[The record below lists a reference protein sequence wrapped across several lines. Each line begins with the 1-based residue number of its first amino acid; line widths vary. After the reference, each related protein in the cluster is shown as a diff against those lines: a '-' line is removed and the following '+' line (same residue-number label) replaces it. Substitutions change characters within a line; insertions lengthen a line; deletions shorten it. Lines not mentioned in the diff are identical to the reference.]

1 MEHSKQLGEEKI
13 GKLLLKFSI
22 PAIVG
27 MIVNSIYN
35 VVDRIFIGRGVGSLA
50 LTSITISFPI
60 MLIIMAFGMLIG
72 IGATSLISIR
82 LGEQKYD
89 QAQIILGNAFSLLVV
104 TSITISVLGLIF
116 VNPILTRFGASSA
129 VLPYAR
135 EYLGIILMGSIF
147 QSIGF
152 GMNGF
157 IRAEGNPKI
166 AMYTMIIGAVANVA
180 LDPLFIFTFN
190 MGIKGAAI
198 ATVIS
203 QAISSS
209 WVLYYF
215 IGGKSSLKIYTKN
228 LKLDMRIVKEIIAI
242 GLAPFSM
249 QIAASVIVVILN
261 RYLYT
266 YGGDSAV
273 AAMGIINSISMFIL
287 MPIFGINQGSQPII
301 GYNYGAKEYDR
312 VKETLKYAILVST
325 IICIAGF
332 IVIMKYPE
340 NLIMIFNNED
350 KDLIRIGAYGMKVV
364 MCMLPIVGFQ
374 IVGSNYFQAV
384 GKAKYS
390 MFLSLSRQVLF
401 LIPVLIIM
409 PKFLGLEGVWLA
421 SPISDFLSFI
431 LTFIVL
437 FIEMKKL
444 DEEKIQNNDII
455 NES

>member
-1 MEHSKQLGEEKI
+1 MDHSKQLGEEKI

-35 VVDRIFIGRGVGSLA
+35 VVDRIFIGRGVGSIA
-50 LTSITISFPI
+50 LTGITVSFPI
-60 MLIIMAFGMLIG
+60 MIIIMAFGMLIG

-82 LGEQKYD
+82 LGEKKGEE
-89 QAQIILGNAFSLLVV
+89 AEIILGNALSLLIL
-104 TSITISVLGLIF
+104 TSIIMTVLGLIF
-116 VNPILTRFGASSA
+116 VNPILIRFGASST

-135 EYLGIILMGSIF
+135 EYLVIILMGSIF

-166 AMYTMIIGAVANVA
+166 AMYTMVIGALANIA
-180 LDPLFIFTFN
+180 LDPLFIFTFG
-190 MGIKGAAI
+190 MGIRGAAI

-203 QAISSS
+203 QAISSV
-209 WVLYYF
+209 WVLWYF
-215 IGGKSSLKIYTKN
+215 FGGKSSLKIHLKN
-228 LKLDMRIVKEIIAI
+228 LKLHMRIVKEIIAI

-261 RYLYT
+261 RNLYT
-266 YGGDSAV
+266 YGGDSAI

-301 GYNYGAKEYDR
+301 GYNYGAREYDR
-312 VKETLKYAILVST
+312 VKETLKYSILAST
-325 IICIAGF
+325 VICIVGF
-332 IVIMKYPE
+332 IVVMRYPE

-350 KDLIRIGAYGMKVV
+350 KDLIKIGAHGMKAALR
-364 MCMLPIVGFQ
+364 MLPIVGFQ

-421 SPISDFLSFI
+421 SPISDFLAFI

-444 DEEKIQNNDII
+444 DSGKIQDNDLI
-455 NES
+455 NEN